1 VYQIGVAIWASL
13 HPEPMS
19 ISASMMIVAYGLFM
33 VCEYY
38 CGELQRN
45 PERLQ
50 RVISRRF
57 LVYHLEGC
65 FWTLTSHSTGD
76 YQIAAF

>member
-50 RVISRRF
+50 RVICS
-57 LVYHLEGC
+57 LPAVYHLEGC
-65 FWTLTSHSTGD
+65 FRMLSSRSARD
-76 YQIAAF
+76 YQIV